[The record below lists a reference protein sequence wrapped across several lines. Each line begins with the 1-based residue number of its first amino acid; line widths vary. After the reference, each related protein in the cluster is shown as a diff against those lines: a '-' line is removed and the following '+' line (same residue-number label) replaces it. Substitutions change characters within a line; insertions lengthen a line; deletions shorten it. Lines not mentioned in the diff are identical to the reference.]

1 MTIRLACLAAL
12 VLLALAQPAA
22 AQPEPDAG
30 TAPPDALTIGIYAPW
45 MYFPNSLARSQY
57 AGELAERLGRVTGRT
72 FRGRAF
78 TTEGEFQNQIAAGQ
92 VHFAIV
98 DAQYQ
103 IERGHPPLA
112 QGVASGRPARPMVLV
127 ASNARGVADLEG
139 KALARVQLGRGDV
152 GFIFNYLLQ
161 NQVEPDFFAAEGGRS
176 ARDVQGALG
185 LVKLG
190 RADAAFAYKGTEP
203 GIFETRPVPLPV
215 LVRTAATLP
224 EDTVRAVQQGVLGVT
239 LDGPVEGFSAW
250 SAALHRPLERALKA
264 APTGPGNRPVLSRAD
279 APYPPVTAALDI
291 GPAPVVALPPVA
303 DELEVLPPPADL
315 Y

>member
-1 MTIRLACLAAL
+1 MSRLLIA
-12 VLLALAQPAA
+12 LLALLVAAPAA
-22 AQPEPDAG
+22 AQPDAG
-30 TAPPDALTIGIYAPW
+30 GAPADALVVGVYAPW

-57 AGELAERLGRVTGRT
+57 VGELAERLGRVTGKS
-72 FRGRAF
+72 FRARAF
-78 TTEGEFQNQIAAGQ
+78 ATEGEFQNQIAAGQ

-103 IERGHPPLA
+103 IERGLKPLA
-112 QGVASGRPARPMVLV
+112 QGVKSGRPTRPMVLV
-127 ASNARGVADLEG
+127 ASGARGVAELEG
-139 KALARVQLGRGDV
+139 KSLARVRLGRGDQ

-161 NQVEPDFFAAEGGRS
+161 NQVDPGFFADGAGKD

-190 RADAAFAYKGTEP
+190 KADAAFAYKGTEP

-215 LVRTAATLP
+215 FVATAADIAPDTL
-224 EDTVRAVQQGVLGVT
+224 RAVQQGVLGVT

-250 SAALHRPLERALKA
+250 SAELHRPLERAIKA
-264 APTGPGNRPVLSRAD
+264 KPQGPGNRPVLSRAD
-279 APYPPVTAALDI
+279 APLPPVPSAIDTSATARA
-291 GPAPVVALPPVA
+291 ALPPVA
-303 DELEVLPPPADL
+303 DELEVLPPPPDL